1 MSDMKIKMLIWE
13 ENFREINL
21 SDDLNNTEENR
32 PGKPEEPPRK
42 AISRKGTIRAGWSFG
57 RTIELSGGSSQL
69 EGWVFKSIQV
79 SSWQPVS
86 TTSNYSLLQMT
97 QVPLRMKPPT
107 GFTRSLSCGAD
118 TTAEG
123 E

>member
-32 PGKPEEPPRK
+32 PGKPEEPPHK

-69 EGWVFKSIQV
+69 EGWVFKSARGSLCPPQV
-79 SSWQPVS
+79 
-86 TTSNYSLLQMT
+86 TTVCS
-97 QVPLRMKPPT
+97 K
-107 GFTRSLSCGAD
+107 
-118 TTAEG
+118 
-123 E
+123 